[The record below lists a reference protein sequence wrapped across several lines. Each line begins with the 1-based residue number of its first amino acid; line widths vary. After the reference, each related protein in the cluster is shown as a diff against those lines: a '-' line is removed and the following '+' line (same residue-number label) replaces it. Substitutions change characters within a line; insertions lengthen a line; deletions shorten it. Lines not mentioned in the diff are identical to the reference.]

1 MERYTAEGLPLVVMI
16 GRWQH
21 IERLDDAF
29 LDVDVA
35 HTRRNL
41 DSILSLIR
49 SCAAGVRF
57 DRRLVLGERWQT
69 LKTPTL
75 FVRGERDAFMRPR
88 AEKAWETIAA
98 RNPEHPRRTPPGRRP
113 PALAR
118 RPRKR
123 RRRDR
128 ALPGHGATEGSRG
141 SRAVTTTIDIA
152 NRKAERD
159 GMTADCLRRGRA
171 RFRRKEQPLPA
182 GLAPVVVVW

>member
-1 MERYTAEGLPLVVMI
+1 MLDRLGSEDRVGLVDEKRWRVGVGSAPMERYTAEGLPLVVMI

-57 DRRLVLGERWQT
+57 DRRLVLGERWQS

-75 FVRGERDAFMRPR
+75 FVRGERDVFMRPR
-88 AEKAWETIAA
+88 AEKAWETRSPPATPNIRVVRLPDAGHLPWLDDPESVVAEIERFLAMEPPSGVEAA
-98 RNPEHPRRTPPGRRP
+98 AQSPRRST
-113 PALAR
+113 
-118 RPRKR
+118 
-123 RRRDR
+123 
-128 ALPGHGATEGSRG
+128 S
-141 SRAVTTTIDIA
+141 
-152 NRKAERD
+152 
-159 GMTADCLRRGRA
+159 
-171 RFRRKEQPLPA
+171 
-182 GLAPVVVVW
+182 